1 MTNSLDGRAQAASI
15 LVQAQGAGLI
25 GRPRTNGDRCGDIG
39 LHSASAQ
46 IAKPGAPA
54 PRPGAGRMRAH
65 PRVCSMPP
73 LKNGD
78 NQRMAI
84 SIPSRLVATCR
95 KSAERSAWLDQLPD
109 TLRNLEGQ
117 WSLMLE
123 TPFDTEDVSCAWVVP
138 ARLVNGSSAVLKV
151 PMPHMEAEH
160 ELEGLRFWNGDPTVR
175 VLFADDR
182 TGAMLLERCEP
193 GTPLRELPESDQ
205 DVVITGI
212 LRRLWRSPSAPHP
225 FRRRAAGHFPTGPPL
240 VIGRRRRDG
249 AARIAGR
256 LSRAP
261 WRTARSARQQP
272 PDTMRPASSAEPRV
286 NRKCA

>member
-1 MTNSLDGRAQAASI
+1 MARASTSI
-15 LVQAQGAGLI
+15 RSKATI
-25 GRPRTNGDRCGDIG
+25 
-39 LHSASAQ
+39 
-46 IAKPGAPA
+46 PA
-54 PRPGAGRMRAH
+54 LQRI
-65 PRVCSMPP
+65 PP
-73 LKNGD
+73 CCWWT
-78 NQRMAI
+78 I
-84 SIPSRLVATCR
+84 TATC
-95 KSAERSAWLDQLPD
+95 SISWNASWPMPV
-109 TLRNLEGQ
+109 G
-117 WSLMLE
+117 
-123 TPFDTEDVSCAWVVP
+123 SCSPPNPPPKP

-225 FRRRAAGHFPTGPPL
+225 FRRRAAEHFPTGPPL

-256 LSRAP
+256 LSREIGRA
-261 WRTARSARQQP
+261 
-272 PDTMRPASSAEPRV
+272 
-286 NRKCA
+286 

>member
-1 MTNSLDGRAQAASI
+1 
-15 LVQAQGAGLI
+15 
-25 GRPRTNGDRCGDIG
+25 
-39 LHSASAQ
+39 
-46 IAKPGAPA
+46 
-54 PRPGAGRMRAH
+54 
-65 PRVCSMPP
+65 